1 MFALLFYLA
10 TITAVVCAA
19 IAAFATAIVSVVVVV
34 TVDVISVVVVVV
46 VDDAVIVFIYRI
58 NPFTSARLSCSS
70 SSGKYEAIG
79 LGFRSAD

>member
-1 MFALLFYLA
+1 MFVLLFYLA

-34 TVDVISVVVVVV
+34 TIDVISVVVVV